1 MAHLDLQVT
10 SLGAVLLAFAQ
21 LERFHL
27 DYDST
32 HVLASVVAL
41 ATAAVHHLLFA
52 ALLLEVDTD
61 RRP

>member
-1 MAHLDLQVT
+1 MANLDLQVA

-21 LERFHL
+21 LERFHFN
-27 DYDST
+27 YNSA
-32 HVLASVVAL
+32 HMLACAVAL
-41 ATAAVHHLLFA
+41 PTAAVHHLLFA